1 MMPSMDEGMFPAST
15 EGIITQ
21 KKESEKL
28 CTVDAEPSLSYE
40 GGDSELFNYLRYILQ
55 GKCVQNMYNL

>member
-28 CTVDAEPSLSYE
+28 CTVDAE
-40 GGDSELFNYLRYILQ
+40 LFTFL
-55 GKCVQNMYNL
+55 